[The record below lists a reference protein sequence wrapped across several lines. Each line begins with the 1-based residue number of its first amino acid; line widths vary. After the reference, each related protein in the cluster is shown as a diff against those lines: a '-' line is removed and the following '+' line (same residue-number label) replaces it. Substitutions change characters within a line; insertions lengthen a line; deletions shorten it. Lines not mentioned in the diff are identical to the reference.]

1 MREHNQAIH
10 TALDALQSNPF
21 VPQSIATF
29 IRAVVTIPQESEPS
43 IAHMPFSHVDDDSFA
58 TGTSLYTIQQ
68 FPYDKRSSAG
78 IFGKLLALLSHDP
91 THSATAM
98 MIKTEMEEG
107 RFLLEEAF
115 TAYLHTDARFFE
127 RWNAHLK
134 LSSPLLLFLLH
145 SSLAP
150 SLELFA
156 HTCTKE
162 RSIELWSEQY
172 CPCCG
177 SDPLIAYWLDSTG
190 KQYNICSFCATEY
203 RVARMQCTYCGEKN
217 HEQLR
222 YIATEEV
229 PSVHIQT
236 CATCNSYIKI
246 IERKSASSALTPQ
259 IDDVATLVIDV
270 VAKQQGFLRPVLSA
284 FGF

>member
-1 MREHNQAIH
+1 MRERTQAIY

-29 IRAVVTIPQESEPS
+29 IRAVVTIQQEATPIIEALP
-43 IAHMPFSHVDDDSFA
+43 HSHVTDESFA
-58 TGTSLYTIQQ
+58 SGTSLYTIQQ
-68 FPYDKRSSAG
+68 FSYDKRAAAS
-78 IFGKLLALLSHDP
+78 IFGKLLALLSHDSA
-91 THSATAM
+91 HSTVALT
-98 MIKTEMEEG
+98 IKTEMEEG
-107 RFLLEEAF
+107 RFSLEEAF

-156 HTCTKE
+156 HTLIKE
-162 RSIELWSEQY
+162 HSIELWSEQY

-190 KQYNICSFCATEY
+190 KQHNICSFCATEY

-246 IERKSASSALTPQ
+246 LDRKSASSALTPH
-259 IDDVATLVIDV
+259 IDDVATLIIDV